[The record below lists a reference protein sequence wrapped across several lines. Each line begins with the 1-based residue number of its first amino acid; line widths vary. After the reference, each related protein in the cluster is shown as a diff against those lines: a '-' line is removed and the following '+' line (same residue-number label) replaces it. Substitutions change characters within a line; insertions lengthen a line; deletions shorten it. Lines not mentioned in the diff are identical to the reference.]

1 MSTPITDVA
10 KVIRSKNSGPFELT
24 MDIIFRERAV
34 YEEVKKRNL
43 INRELVAQAYRVPPK
58 AIRAVIFFD
67 PAGAVKITMD
77 RPLAS
82 GAPGETDVYGA
93 QQHAPLL
100 TLTLPL

>member
-43 INRELVAQAYRVPPK
+43 INRELVAEARTGS
-58 AIRAVIFFD
+58 R
-67 PAGAVKITMD
+67 
-77 RPLAS
+77 RS
-82 GAPGETDVYGA
+82 ER
-93 QQHAPLL
+93 
-100 TLTLPL
+100 